1 MIQIDLFCYRMPLH
15 PLDER
20 FDRRVA
26 DLTHRL
32 PDRGEGRR
40 DDLGDHDVIKT
51 DKRDILR
58 HADTGVG
65 QRPPQWC
72 PTYRRSRPVAPADA
86 TAPASR

>member
-65 QRPPQWC
+65 QR
-72 PTYRRSRPVAPADA
+72 THGTRRNGVRHTEDRVSR
-86 TAPASR
+86 